1 MNTQEKNEIKDLDK
15 NSLILLYNISQWYQK
30 AYIIV
35 ENCLNPKEFYT
46 SVCRIKSEKIESLYP
61 LLNLFKN
68 PNGIYPTLFWTRAQA
83 ITTIRRYLYKKHNR
97 NEEAWNKDPV
107 IKTFMKNKAANQK
120 TLELE
125 ILDGLEQVSD
135 RDEKYFSH
143 KREYGDITVNPVYI
157 LVKEGSELKIVQ
169 QPPNS
174 DINPYNPDDL
184 DNLSDNPYF

>member
-1 MNTQEKNEIKDLDK
+1 
-15 NSLILLYNISQWYQK
+15 
-30 AYIIV
+30 
-35 ENCLNPKEFYT
+35 
-46 SVCRIKSEKIESLYP
+46 
-61 LLNLFKN
+61 
-68 PNGIYPTLFWTRAQA
+68 
-83 ITTIRRYLYKKHNR
+83 
-97 NEEAWNKDPV
+97 
-107 IKTFMKNKAANQK
+107 MKNKATNQK

-135 RDEKYFSH
+135 RNEKYFSH